1 MKYLPF
7 RKREIVTHIL
17 SNFTTKPTLKKTTSL
32 STTNP
37 KTKNLG
43 GSFNRYQLN
52 RFWGNFNEDLYN
64 RICEIKMQEI

>member
-1 MKYLPF
+1 M
-7 RKREIVTHIL
+7 
-17 SNFTTKPTLKKTTSL
+17 
-32 STTNP
+32 NP

-64 RICEIKMQEI
+64 RICEIKMQEIWNTY

>member
-1 MKYLPF
+1 M
-7 RKREIVTHIL
+7 
-17 SNFTTKPTLKKTTSL
+17 SL

-64 RICEIKMQEI
+64 RICEIKMQEIWNTIGKLETAK